1 MGEVLTVRRD
11 DRFGLHRWERGAV
24 AVLSLTLI
32 ALALPRLGAALWSAT
47 HTWLA
52 RGETHVELP
61 TRYEVPAGS
70 ASSSAAELGLTIF
83 SGGFGTGE
91 FVLSSVDATAHLQL
105 TLARVI
111 VAISLLA
118 LLALVATVG
127 ARVALGRSVVPMV
140 ARGSAVCGL
149 LLLTGS
155 LAAGGFEA
163 AALRAIAADLRE
175 VAGVGSVFPEDVRFT
190 VEWLAVCGG
199 LALLIVALVM
209 RSRDCRGGEQVDTV
223 PSP

>member
-1 MGEVLTVRRD
+1 MTEVMTVRRD
-11 DRFGLHRWERGAV
+11 DRFRLHLWERGAV

-52 RGETHVELP
+52 RGETHVVLP
-61 TRYEVPAGS
+61 TRYEVPTGS
-70 ASSSAAELGLTIF
+70 ASSSAAEPGLTIV
-83 SGGFGTGE
+83 SGGFGTGD
-91 FVLSSVDATAHLQL
+91 FVLGSVDETAHLQL
-105 TLARVI
+105 TLARAI
-111 VAISLLA
+111 VAILLLA

-140 ARGSAVCGL
+140 TRGSAACGL

-155 LAAGGFEA
+155 LAASGLEV
-163 AALRAIAADLRE
+163 AALRAIVTDLRD
-175 VAGVGSVFPEDVRFT
+175 VVDVTSVFPEDVRFT
-190 VEWLAVCGG
+190 VEWVAVCGG

-209 RSRDCRGGEQVDTV
+209 RSRECRGSEQFDTV